1 MSAQP
6 RPPRHAPTVAESTK
20 ELTAEG
26 ARVTTTVTGSATTA
40 PAPPEP
46 PRAKRMAGSLG
57 VLRLDY
63 DYPPAP
69 GDIDHP
75 FSFAYD
81 VFYRVVPGLTFEICQ
96 AGAMPADV
104 EARFVEKVQELDA
117 LGVSGITGDCGFMM
131 YFQALARRHTKKPVF
146 MSALAVLPAVTCAYA
161 PSEKVAIFTANGR
174 SLEPMRALIRDECGV
189 DTQGERYVVVGC
201 EDVPHFDA
209 VAKGEKVD
217 TEKVQPG
224 IVARAEAVLAAE
236 PRVRAILM
244 ECTELPPYFDA
255 VRAATGPRS
264 TTPSPRAT
272 FSSRASRTTSAS
284 ASRAGSRGP
293 GRAPGP
299 LRVRPARQGEEQEA
313 PRSTDRR
320 PRPAPGARLSERE
333 FM

>member
-46 PRAKRMAGSLG
+46 PRAKRVAGSLG

-244 ECTELPPYFDA
+244 ECTELPPYSDA
-255 VRAATGPRS
+255 VRAATGLPVYDAITACNFFLEGFQDNER
-264 TTPSPRAT
+264 
-272 FSSRASRTTSAS
+272 F
-284 ASRAGSRGP
+284 GLQGWVEDWD
-293 GRAPGP
+293 GRQDPYEFGQH
-299 LRVRPARQGEEQEA
+299 VK
-313 PRSTDRR
+313 
-320 PRPAPGARLSERE
+320 ERNRKHLVN
-333 FM
+333 

>member
-1 MSAQP
+1 MSVHDRTASACGRSSQSWNPQPRRAASAVRGQASGRAAAATDACPGQSPLALELPAAQDAVDAWGSPAAMSAQP

-81 VFYRVVPGLTFEICQ
+81 VFYRVVPGLTFEIQ

-146 MSALAVLPAVTCAYA
+146 LSALAVLPAVTCALR
-161 PSEKVAIFTANGR
+161 PEQKVAIFLGER
-174 SLEPMRALIRDECGV
+174 QVLEPMRALIRDECGC
-189 DTQGERYVVVGC
+189 RY
-201 EDVPHFDA
+201 
-209 VAKGEKVD
+209 AKK
-217 TEKVQPG
+217 T
-224 IVARAEAVLAAE
+224 
-236 PRVRAILM
+236 
-244 ECTELPPYFDA
+244 
-255 VRAATGPRS
+255 
-264 TTPSPRAT
+264 
-272 FSSRASRTTSAS
+272 SS
-284 ASRAGSRGP
+284 
-293 GRAPGP
+293 
-299 LRVRPARQGEEQEA
+299 
-313 PRSTDRR
+313 
-320 PRPAPGARLSERE
+320 
-333 FM
+333 

>member
-96 AGAMPADV
+96 AGAPS
-104 EARFVEKVQELDA
+104 RTSRRVEKVATVAQRHHGRLRLYDG
-117 LGVSGITGDCGFMM
+117 GVPDVREE
-131 YFQALARRHTKKPVF
+131 AVF

-189 DTQGERYVVVGC
+189 DTQGE
-201 EDVPHFDA
+201 
-209 VAKGEKVD
+209 
-217 TEKVQPG
+217 
-224 IVARAEAVLAAE
+224 
-236 PRVRAILM
+236 
-244 ECTELPPYFDA
+244 
-255 VRAATGPRS
+255 
-264 TTPSPRAT
+264 
-272 FSSRASRTTSAS
+272 
-284 ASRAGSRGP
+284 
-293 GRAPGP
+293 
-299 LRVRPARQGEEQEA
+299 
-313 PRSTDRR
+313 
-320 PRPAPGARLSERE
+320 
-333 FM
+333 